1 MNSSG
6 IGALLD
12 QISLG
17 EPEVSIQPS
26 TYFEDDIHLG
36 ASVAKKIKSKI
47 LNRKCFYLKFLLDN
61 NEIILSL
68 TITSGLINLHQG

>member
-12 QISLG
+12 QVSLG
-17 EPEVSIQPS
+17 EPEVSNQPS
-26 TYFEDDIHLG
+26 NDFEDDIHLG

-47 LNRKCFYLKFLLDN
+47 WNSKCFYLKFLLDN
-61 NEIILSL
+61 NENILSL
-68 TITSGLINLHQG
+68 TITPGLINLHQG